1 VKVKKRIGAIL
12 VEVGMITQEDLNKCL
27 EIQKTSS
34 MKLGEIL
41 LAENLATRE
50 QISAIL
56 EYQYGV
62 QFIDLNEIEIDLEAI
77 KTISEQIARK
87 HTVIPIAFSR
97 GDLVVVMA
105 DPVDIIARDDIR
117 LITGKN
123 LEIVMSF
130 ESDILRFIDKYYDTA
145 LEAID
150 SLYEEEAAIEM
161 DPLVMGADT
170 GDVTNSPVVKL
181 VNSVIQR
188 AVKSR
193 ASDIHIEPF
202 EEEVRIRFR
211 IDGALREEMKPPK
224 NSYQAIV
231 ARIKIMGGMDISE
244 KRVPQDGRV
253 ETVIDGREID
263 LRISILPT
271 VYGEK
276 IVIRLLDRSSISMTK
291 EKIGFSPQNIKLFDR
306 IIKAPEGM
314 ILLTGPTGSGKTTT
328 LYAALRELNK
338 ITSNIITAEDPVE
351 YRLNGVNQVH
361 INTKAGLTFAST
373 LRAILRQDPDII
385 MVGEIRDAE
394 TAEIAVR
401 AAITGHLVLSTLH
414 TNDTVSTITRLV
426 DMGIEAF
433 LVATSVVGVISQ
445 RLVKRICPKCK
456 REIPCTEEDM
466 RNLKISK
473 PVKLYKGAG
482 CRDCGNIGY
491 KGRIGV
497 HEILVMDK
505 NVKAMITKGESASMI
520 RSAAESAGMI
530 SLADSC
536 RRLVVEGVTTIEE
549 MLRVAYSI
557 DD

>member
-1 VKVKKRIGAIL
+1 
-12 VEVGMITQEDLNKCL
+12 MITQEDLNKCL
-27 EIQKTSS
+27 EIQKTSN

-41 LAENLATRE
+41 LSENLATRE

-62 QFIDLNEIEIDLEAI
+62 QFIDLNEIEIDSEAV
-77 KTISEQIARK
+77 KSISEQIARK
-87 HTVIPIAFSR
+87 HSVIPIAFNR

-130 ESDILRFIDKYYDTA
+130 ESDIIRFIDKYYDTA

-150 SLYEEEAAIEM
+150 SLYEEEASMEM
-161 DPLVMGADT
+161 ETLSLGSDT
-170 GDVTNSPVVKL
+170 GDVANSPVVKL
-181 VNSVIQR
+181 VNSIIHR

-202 EEEVRIRFR
+202 EEEVRVRFR

-253 ETVIDGREID
+253 ETSIDGKEID
-263 LRISILPT
+263 LRISVLPT

-291 EKIGFSPQNIKLFDR
+291 EKIGFSPQNIRLFDR
-306 IIKAPEGM
+306 IINAPEGM

-338 ITSNIITAEDPVE
+338 MTSNIITAEDPVE
-351 YRLNGVNQVH
+351 YRLHGVNQVH

-426 DMGIEAF
+426 DMGIESF

-456 REIPCTEEDM
+456 KEIPCTEEDM
-466 RNLKISK
+466 RNLKISQPTK
-473 PVKLYKGAG
+473 IYKGVG
-482 CRDCGNIGY
+482 CRDCSSSGY

-505 NVKAMITKGESASMI
+505 NVKALITKGESSSAI
-520 RSAAESAGMI
+520 RGAAESAGMI

-536 RRLVVEGVTTIEE
+536 RRLVVEGITTIEE